1 MDDELQK
8 FIDRHTNLESPVAPK
23 SDFPVDIELD
33 ETAHPVF
40 NDEVKY
46 DPINLKPKPTS
57 AETIAGAFRSGS
69 EWYTAQRKL
78 NDIGMPNPF
87 DDVAPE
93 GWKVTDD
100 LSVISGIDP
109 KYQGYILAA
118 NSPNDAK
125 NRQFQMLQRQ
135 EDDNNWKDGTT
146 FNQLLGGFGA
156 MATNPTSWIPFA
168 RAAKYA
174 KLTEGIVYNTGKVA
188 PSIAASS
195 IAHEGWQNALKQ
207 GGNMED
213 FVVDSFVDIAM
224 GTAFMAGGYALGGGV
239 DAMKLWNM
247 RKLIKLNYDGI
258 ELHPELDE
266 KGIVTGAKA
275 VAAPGSN
282 LSAAMVDHAQEYAN
296 AEFAK
301 NGLFSVPFLGAML
314 NTASKSYNP
323 LYRGLNSKS
332 ETVRGYANAMGSHG
346 LATKGTEAG
355 IPNPINFDDEMH
367 KLNSDNI
374 ANTKQYEGFYNEHIG
389 IDPSA
394 NQLSAA
400 YQKIKA
406 KLLKEGRD
414 TPAQFGKKV
423 RSVLETGNQDASA
436 AVNEAAN
443 FQANEYKEMYEIW
456 RESEGYEKDFLDPV
470 TMERYVP
477 RVGNHDE
484 ILTEPVK
491 WNEMVLG
498 EAKEQASLIQGYMKP
513 IDEMRAAS
521 NQQKLLHQELIAS
534 NKATDE
540 EIKESALKLES
551 FRKKVKTMKENL
563 QNELRSNKDLHIH
576 LEDVLALSAKEA
588 NQLKKLLKP
597 QRLIEKELKTKKSI
611 LEQKKH
617 QAFLAQEQM
626 NASKN
631 KQTATKHKKSHDLL
645 QKEVNQLD
653 SEIKDLKDKHFL
665 EEDAL
670 QEKAQLK
677 QIPRIL
683 YERIPG
689 SERVKFKD
697 PKKRLKFVKPL
708 LNDHEIIS
716 SAEATRNSYLNMTN
730 EDVIHQV
737 LGKLTGIQPP
747 NPIKNRTFMIRDS
760 VMSRNNFLSTDLALS
775 LANYRKALG
784 RQVILKKVFG
794 DLSID
799 GDIKPIIERR
809 KAEYDVNVDKIKK
822 SQLSADAKK
831 QALRDEKKDFDKDL
845 EYMNLSF
852 NRAMGRSPLSPSQRK
867 FAHFT
872 STLSAATRL
881 GFTLFTMTS
890 DLMGAVF
897 KQGFFPSI
905 QHGLLPM
912 LKTFGGHAKGK
923 DAEHVRE
930 VAAGAY
936 LANNHLITSH
946 RDQNMSSATEQHI
959 PIQGKLGTGLE
970 WLANV
975 SNNFNLISYAENF
988 LQRWVATVIQHKI
1001 MKGALDF
1008 KAGKLKDRDHK
1019 AMLQYGL
1026 DIKKH
1031 ADDFISGWRERGE
1044 DGNGFGG
1051 YQSRYWEWSNTSASN
1066 KFADTVMRG
1075 TRDTIIRRGIMD
1087 APFFTDSS
1095 LWGSLFAT
1103 FKGWTFASGTRYLIP
1118 LLQDPKD
1125 ANKIVGTMLML
1136 GMGATQSPLRKLASG
1151 QELTDDDLDPTTL
1164 FMNGIYNS
1172 GVFSIPAEAIQ
1183 SLNILS
1189 SGKLLKG
1196 ISNQKYYDRTIA
1208 GVAAGA
1214 PGGVMED
1221 IRRMLVMVGTN
1232 NYNQNDVRKMVGL
1245 TGIGQSLWLRGLAN
1259 KMVEA
1264 TGLPKTYSE
1273 AEKAN
1278 Q

>member
-40 NDEVKY
+40 NGEVKY

-69 EWYTAQRKL
+69 DWYTAQRKL

-118 NSPNDAK
+118 NNPNDAK

-247 RKLIKLNYDGI
+247 RKLIKLNYDGVD
-258 ELHPELDE
+258 LAPELSE
-266 KGIVTGAKA
+266 KGIVTGVKA
-275 VAAPGSN
+275 TPSPGSN

-301 NGLFSVPFLGAML
+301 NGLFSVPFLGAVL
-314 NTASKSYNP
+314 NKASKGYNP
-323 LYRGLNSKS
+323 LYRGLNSKYES
-332 ETVRGYANAMGSHG
+332 VRGFANAIGSHG
-346 LATKGTEAG
+346 LATKGTEQG
-355 IPNPINFDDEMH
+355 IPNPINFDDEMF
-367 KLNSDNI
+367 KLHADNL
-374 ANTKQYEGFYNEHIG
+374 ANNQQYHGYYLEHMG
-389 IDPSA
+389 IDPSS

-400 YQKIKA
+400 YQKTKA
-406 KLLKEGRD
+406 KLLREGRD
-414 TPAQFGKKV
+414 TPAQFGAKV
-423 RSVLETGNQDASA
+423 RHVMDTGEQSASA
-436 AVNEAAN
+436 PVNEAAR
-443 FQANEYKEMYEIW
+443 FLDEGFGEMYVTW
-456 RESEGYEKDFLDPV
+456 RESEGYDKDFLTPK
-470 TMERYVP
+470 TAKNYIP

-484 ILTEPVK
+484 ILTEPAK
-491 WNEMVLG
+491 WNQMVLD
-498 EAKEQASLIQGYMKP
+498 ETKEQTALIQGYMKP

-534 NKATDE
+534 NKATDA

-551 FRKKVKTMKENL
+551 FRKKVKTMKANL
-563 QNELRSNKDLHIH
+563 QNELRANEDLHIH
-576 LEDVLALSAKEA
+576 VDDVLALSAKEA
-588 NQLKKLLKP
+588 TQLKKLLKP

-653 SEIKDLKDKHFL
+653 SEIKELKDKHFI
-665 EEDAL
+665 EEDSL

-683 YERIPG
+683 YERVPG
-689 SERVKFKD
+689 SQRVKFKD

-708 LNDHEIIS
+708 TNDADIIS
-716 SAEATRNSYLNMTN
+716 MAEATRNSYLNMTN

-737 LGKLTGIQPP
+737 LGKLTGIAPP
-747 NPIKNRTFMIRDS
+747 NPLKNRTFMIKDS
-760 VMSRNNFLSTDLALS
+760 VMARNNFLSTDLALC

-794 DLSID
+794 DLSVD
-799 GDIKPIIERR
+799 GDIKPVIE
-809 KAEYDVNVDKIKK
+809 KLKTEYESEVDKIKK
-822 SQLSADAKK
+822 SFLSADAKK
-831 QALRDEKKDFDKDL
+831 SELRKEKKQFDEAL

-852 NRAMGRSPLSPSQRK
+852 NRMMGRSQLSQSQRK
-867 FAHFT
+867 FTQFS
-872 STLSAATRL
+872 STLSAFTRL
-881 GFTLFTMTS
+881 GFTLFTMTG
-890 DLMGAVF
+890 DLMASVF
-897 KQGFFPSI
+897 KHGFFPSI

-930 VAAGAY
+930 VAAHAH
-936 LANNHLITSH
+936 LANNHIISAH
-946 RDQNMSSATEQHI
+946 RDQNLSTATEQHI
-959 PIQGKLGTGLE
+959 PVQGKLATGLE

-975 SNNFNLISYAENF
+975 SNNFNLINYAENY
-988 LQRWVATVIQHKI
+988 LQRWTASVIQSKI
-1001 MKGALDF
+1001 MKAALDF
-1008 KAGKLKDRDHK
+1008 KAGKLNERDHK

-1026 DIKKH
+1026 DIKEH
-1031 ADDFISGWRERGE
+1031 AEEFIKGWESRGS

-1051 YQSRYWEWSNTSASN
+1051 YHSRYWEWDNTGASN
-1066 KFADTVMRG
+1066 KFADTVMRA

-1095 LWGSLFAT
+1095 LWGSLYST

-1125 ANKIVGTMLML
+1125 ANKIIGTMLML
-1136 GMGATQSPLRKLASG
+1136 GMGSTQSPLRKLASG
-1151 QELTDDDLDPTTL
+1151 QELTDNDLDPTTL
-1164 FMNGIYNS
+1164 FMNGFYNS
-1172 GVFSIPAEAIQ
+1172 GVMSIPAEALQ
-1183 SLNILS
+1183 SLNILT

-1196 ISNQKYYDRTIA
+1196 ITNEKYRDRTIA

-1214 PGGVMED
+1214 PGGVLED
-1221 IRRMLVMVGTN
+1221 IRRIMVMMGTG

-1245 TGIGQSLWLRGLAN
+1245 TGLGQSLWLRGLSN